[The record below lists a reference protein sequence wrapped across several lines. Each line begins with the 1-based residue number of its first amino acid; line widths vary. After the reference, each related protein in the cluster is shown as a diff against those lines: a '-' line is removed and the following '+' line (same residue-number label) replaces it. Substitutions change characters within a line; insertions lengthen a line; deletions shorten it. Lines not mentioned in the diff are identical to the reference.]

1 MAKNPLR
8 RPTVDGAGRTGR
20 QPIEDV
26 VRAGGVAAIL
36 GGLVMAVHEVW
47 DARIPGIQEG
57 SVAFSALHTTWV
69 ALMFVAILGLAA
81 LQRPYFGRLGRI
93 ATVVALVG
101 TGGLAILALIETLS
115 FVGSPTQSTGDPAL
129 PVLVLMFAVFACYVA
144 GLLLF
149 GVATFR
155 ARVLPRSAGGL
166 LVVTV
171 LLKMFASDIVP
182 GTLALLG
189 AAFVWLGVVVLR
201 PSQTRHTAPIPES
214 ARA

>member
-1 MAKNPLR
+1 
-8 RPTVDGAGRTGR
+8 
-20 QPIEDV
+20 
-26 VRAGGVAAIL
+26 
-36 GGLVMAVHEVW
+36 
-47 DARIPGIQEG
+47 
-57 SVAFSALHTTWV
+57 
-69 ALMFVAILGLAA
+69 
-81 LQRPYFGRLGRI
+81 
-93 ATVVALVG
+93 
-101 TGGLAILALIETLS
+101 
-115 FVGSPTQSTGDPAL
+115 
-129 PVLVLMFAVFACYVA
+129 MFAVFACYVA

-201 PSQTRHTAPIPES
+201 TRGPVTQRRSPSQQRRRQI
-214 ARA
+214 R

>member
-1 MAKNPLR
+1 MATKPLR
-8 RPTVDGAGRTGR
+8 RLTIDAVGRTGR
-20 QPIEDV
+20 NPVEALVQ
-26 VRAGGVAAIL
+26 AGGVAAIL

-57 SVAFSALHTTWV
+57 SAVFSALHTTWV

-93 ATVVALVG
+93 ATWVALLG
-101 TGGLAILALIETLS
+101 TGALVIFSLLETFSLM
-115 FVGSPTQSTGDPAL
+115 GSQPKSTGDPAL
-129 PVLVLMFAVFACYVA
+129 PVLVLMFAVFGCYVA

-171 LLKMFASDIVP
+171 LLKMFASDMLP

-189 AAFVWLGVVVLR
+189 AAFVWLGVAGLR
-201 PSQTRHTAPIPES
+201 ASRTLHEAQIPSAM
-214 ARA
+214 A